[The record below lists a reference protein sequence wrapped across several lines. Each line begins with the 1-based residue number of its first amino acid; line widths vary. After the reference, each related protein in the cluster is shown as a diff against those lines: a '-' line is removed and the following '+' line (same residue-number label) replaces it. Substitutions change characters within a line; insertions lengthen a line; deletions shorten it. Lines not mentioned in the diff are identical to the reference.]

1 MSLSQLVAPRISPPV
16 LRRCLSSL
24 AVVSAGVFL
33 AACTAMPRSAPSSRV
48 LPKVCRTSPLS
59 RPTQRLGPMIGFGP
73 ARPVGVD
80 ATGEVKFVAPAPDNA
95 YAGSRWGGNKVLWAV
110 APGTVGKIT
119 VRGYEVG
126 GSGKLGFGPE
136 RTPWPSM
143 TLTANIDSLNWRDFP
158 GVTRA
163 RQSGCYAFEVTSRT
177 GVYTIRFR
185 FS

>member
-1 MSLSQLVAPRISPPV
+1 MSLSACRPSGISPSV
-16 LRRCLSSL
+16 LRRCLSGL
-24 AVVSAGVFL
+24 AVASVGVFL

-48 LPKVCRTSPLS
+48 LSKVCRTSPLS
-59 RPTQRLGPMIGFGP
+59 RPTQRLGPMIGSGP

-126 GSGKLGFGPE
+126 GSGKLRFGAE
-136 RTPWPSM
+136 REPSS
-143 TLTANIDSLNWRDFP
+143 TLVLTAIADSSNWRDFP
-158 GVTRA
+158 GMTRA
-163 RQSGCYAFEVTSRT
+163 RQPGCYAFEVTSRT